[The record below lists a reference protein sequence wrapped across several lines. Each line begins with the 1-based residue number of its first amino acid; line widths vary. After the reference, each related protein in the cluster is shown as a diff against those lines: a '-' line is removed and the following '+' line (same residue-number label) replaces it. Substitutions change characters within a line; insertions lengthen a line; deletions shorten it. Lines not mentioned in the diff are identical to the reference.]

1 MKKII
6 LITIL
11 TLSLFKGIGQTF
23 AEWTQQKK
31 IQIKYLEQQIVG
43 LQMYIGYIQ
52 RGYKIAGKGITA
64 ISDIKN
70 GDFNL
75 HNDYFNSLGKVN
87 PKVRHYSRIADI
99 IALQL
104 NILKTYK
111 KTFLKTKENAM
122 LTFKETSYIQNVFTK
137 LLNETSNDITQLMAI
152 ISPGEFMM
160 KDDERFLRLDNI
172 YDDMQDK
179 EDFAQ
184 HFSNEISVLEMQR
197 RKEDQDIE
205 MSRALNEIN
214 K

>member
-31 IQIKYLEQQIVG
+31 TQIKYLEQQIVG
-43 LQMYIGYIQ
+43 LQLYIGFVQ
-52 RGYKIAGKGITA
+52 KGYKIERTGLTA

-70 GDFNL
+70 GDFHL
-75 HNDYFNSLGKVN
+75 HNDYFNSLVKVN
-87 PKVRHYSRIADI
+87 PKVRRYSRIADI
-99 IALQL
+99 FALQL

-111 KTFLKTKENAM
+111 KTFLKTKENA
-122 LTFKETSYIQNVFTK
+122 LFTFTETSFIQNVFTK
-137 LLNETSNDITQLMAI
+137 LLNETSDDITQLMAI
-152 ISPGEFMM
+152 ISPGEFAM
-160 KDDERFLRLDNI
+160 KDDDRFLRLDNI

-179 EDFAQ
+179 ESFAQ
-184 HFSNEISVLEMQR
+184 YFSNEISVLEMQR
-197 RKEDQDIE
+197 WKEDQDIE